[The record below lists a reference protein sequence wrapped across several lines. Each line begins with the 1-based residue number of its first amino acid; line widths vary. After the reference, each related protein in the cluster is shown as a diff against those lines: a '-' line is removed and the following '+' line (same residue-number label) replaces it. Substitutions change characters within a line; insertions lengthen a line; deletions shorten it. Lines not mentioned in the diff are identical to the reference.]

1 MDVVT
6 NGCNGTHHDG
16 ERTENQTNVILSTLP
31 HSKNNVNDS
40 SANSNA
46 GSISNKSIKSVKT
59 KRSKK
64 SEALLDDNRYALRIE
79 DMVEEH
85 LKFGRSAFEL
95 ELYFVLENCALLRSF
110 RFLSEITACAF
121 DIGR

>member
-95 ELYFVLENCALLRSF
+95 ELYLVLENCASF

>member
-85 LKFGRSAFEL
+85 LKFGRSAFE
-95 ELYFVLENCALLRSF
+95 FVTISCFGKLCIVEIDQLSLRNYPVCF
-110 RFLSEITACAF
+110 
-121 DIGR
+121 

>member
-6 NGCNGTHHDG
+6 NGCNGTHRDG

-31 HSKNNVNDS
+31 HSINNVNDG
-40 SANSNA
+40 SANSNNA
-46 GSISNKSIKSVKT
+46 GSISNKSIKPVKT

-64 SEALLDDNRYALRIE
+64 SGALLDDNRYALRIE

-95 ELYFVLENCALLRSF
+95 DRSWPSNSFLNLPHMLLI
-110 RFLSEITACAF
+110 L
-121 DIGR
+121 DI